1 MASVE
6 QMNLLKYF
14 WLLAFVLTLA
24 MTATSQTDYQ
34 ELQLV
39 KLAALRHVDNYGIK
53 IDLSN
58 EREIKD
64 MTSLFTEDAT
74 HVNDVL
80 PNNGLFDGSL
90 DISYYHAV
98 LSNYVE
104 VADNTVK
111 IRVEPFDLNYVDS
124 SLRNVIVNN
133 RETTRVEHKVE
144 VSAFKDIVCDT
155 DIGLSYVEKLEV
167 KLTVVVW
174 QALDYDGLE
183 FYQAKIQS
191 VELLK
196 PDINPFDYVVLAKSD
211 LGNFEL
217 KCEDDLLIDENESYL
232 LYKTFDNAM
241 IFENLKSDV
250 DDILLKDEELSP
262 ELLAKKLGAKD
273 QKNKRWGYELNYAIL
288 FDQGSTAESVD
299 ADILASMSK
308 SQNWSVGFNLNGKIG
323 SNLNSVFRF
332 GVGYSKMTSTLS
344 MDFQEIKQQATDPDG
359 YEYERQTFIN
369 ELSEEASLDVFMPY
383 LGFNISKPLGSKK
396 QIEIG
401 LDVSGCY
408 GILNSASYNSNAS
421 LFHQGYY
428 EDLYGITI
436 DEEYIYDFGAYQG
449 DGEGEWGNLN
459 SVWRVQVGPLVKQ
472 RLGQGISVQFKG
484 LVAFQM
490 IGFEASSD
498 ESWHEGTTQLNS
510 LDRHVTSIRSYF
522 FVPELSL
529 VFKPESKKLFCQ

>member
-1 MASVE
+1 MCQYFINMASVE

-24 MTATSQTDYQ
+24 VTATSQTDYQ

-98 LSNYVE
+98 LSSYVE
-104 VADNTVK
+104 VANNTVK

-133 RETTRVEHKVE
+133 RDTTRVEHKVE

-232 LYKTFDNAM
+232 LYKSFDNAL

-332 GVGYSKMTSTLS
+332 GVGYSKMTSTWI
-344 MDFQEIKQQATDPDG
+344 F
-359 YEYERQTFIN
+359 
-369 ELSEEASLDVFMPY
+369 
-383 LGFNISKPLGSKK
+383 KK
-396 QIEIG
+396 
-401 LDVSGCY
+401 
-408 GILNSASYNSNAS
+408 
-421 LFHQGYY
+421 
-428 EDLYGITI
+428 
-436 DEEYIYDFGAYQG
+436 
-449 DGEGEWGNLN
+449 
-459 SVWRVQVGPLVKQ
+459 
-472 RLGQGISVQFKG
+472 
-484 LVAFQM
+484 
-490 IGFEASSD
+490 
-498 ESWHEGTTQLNS
+498 
-510 LDRHVTSIRSYF
+510 
-522 FVPELSL
+522 
-529 VFKPESKKLFCQ
+529 